1 MEFQRKIGI
10 SSTTLRPVKHPLS
23 FARWRVL
30 SLVAKA
36 HAPENISPLFMG
48 QIWSNMIK
56 SSNDGGFYK
65 CRQSPYQV
73 ELDKKKQSE
82 VDLNGSGRHLTPI
95 HPDEHWPVGWGEN
108 FCLKL
113 KSTKHLSEISTFA
126 IWCKSPMPPQFSH
139 GETTASVDQMIQA
152 TGKQV
157 IFRKS
162 ATAWDIQ
169 VISETNQQLIQV
181 GFINCISICFMI
193 ISYKN

>member
-1 MEFQRKIGI
+1 
-10 SSTTLRPVKHPLS
+10 
-23 FARWRVL
+23 
-30 SLVAKA
+30 
-36 HAPENISPLFMG
+36 
-48 QIWSNMIK
+48 
-56 SSNDGGFYK
+56 
-65 CRQSPYQV
+65 
-73 ELDKKKQSE
+73 
-82 VDLNGSGRHLTPI
+82 
-95 HPDEHWPVGWGEN
+95 
-108 FCLKL
+108 
-113 KSTKHLSEISTFA
+113 
-126 IWCKSPMPPQFSH
+126 MPPQFSH

>member
-73 ELDKKKQSE
+73 EPDKKNSQKLIWTE
-82 VDLNGSGRHLTPI
+82 VEDIWHLSIRMNIDQLGEVKISVSNSSRQNTYPKFRHLQYGVNRQCR
-95 HPDEHWPVGWGEN
+95 H
-108 FCLKL
+108 
-113 KSTKHLSEISTFA
+113 S
-126 IWCKSPMPPQFSH
+126 SPMGKLPPLLIKWSKPQGNRLSSEKVPQLGISKSFL
-139 GETTASVDQMIQA
+139 
-152 TGKQV
+152 KQT
-157 IFRKS
+157 S
-162 ATAWDIQ
+162 
-169 VISETNQQLIQV
+169 N
-181 GFINCISICFMI
+181 
-193 ISYKN
+193 